1 MSLNLRKTGYCIF
14 YCGKLALEFEWSG
27 KSKIKDYLLLW
38 HIEAY
43 FNADFRSKSS
53 NGEKAELRK
62 LNYLVNDFPI

>member
-1 MSLNLRKTGYCIF
+1 MGVLP
-14 YCGKLALEFEWSG
+14 SG